1 MALQVQRKVLFV
13 GPITSSRTQDC
24 VNIPHKIKGS
34 AGNQPAPN
42 HGLIVPE
49 FRRIGDT
56 IFVNKEHF
64 LATRFAALLAFAIV
78 GVFCMGAGVNGN
90 GDSFC
95 IYGIVIIGQLAVDLA
110 AVLPVPAL
118 HWGQVGLGQDDF
130 IITAAAC
137 ALKFFSVHIPL
148 IGNITGLTACQRGAD
163 IDNRYTFPI

>member
-1 MALQVQRKVLFV
+1 MALQVQRNVRFV
-13 GPITSSRTQDC
+13 RHIASRSQDC

-34 AGNQPAPN
+34 AGDQNAPN
-42 HGLIVPE
+42 LGLTAMKFI
-49 FRRIGDT
+49 RIGDT
-56 IFVNKEHF
+56 IFVNKEHI
-64 LATRFAALLAFAIV
+64 LATRFAALLAFAFV

-95 IYGIVIIGQLAVDLA
+95 IYGIVIKGQLAVDLA
-110 AVLPVPAL
+110 AVLPVLAR

-137 ALKFFSVHIPL
+137 ALQFCSVHIPL
-148 IGNITGLTACQRGAD
+148 IGDFTGLTACQRGAD